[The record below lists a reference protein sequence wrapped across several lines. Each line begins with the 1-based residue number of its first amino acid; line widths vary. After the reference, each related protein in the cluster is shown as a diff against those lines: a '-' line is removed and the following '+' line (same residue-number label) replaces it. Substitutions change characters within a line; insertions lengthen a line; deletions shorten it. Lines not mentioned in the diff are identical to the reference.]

1 MKKKIIKLLSLLSL
15 TIVFISKI
23 DNLQAVVPF
32 YFLPSTKN
40 LKKDGLSLGNTAYQL
55 LYFGQIKDSLSL
67 AKLAVKMDKSNEKLW
82 TILAETQIA
91 NNLLNE
97 AIFSL
102 NKAQKINPNL
112 VELYF
117 AKSNIFL
124 KQSNTKKAKI
134 ALNKGLQIQPKNHN
148 AIFQLGNIFLME
160 KNYIQAIKEFEKAIT
175 IKPDFWQAINNQGL
189 AYFEMD
195 KINQS
200 IIFFKKTI
208 EIEEFAEPLLGL
220 AACLRN
226 TNLNEAILL
235 ARKALIK
242 DPNYVDL
249 SYREEQ
255 LWGLK
260 LQDETEKLLKDS
272 QLKKEIIIA
281 KSKINKTY

>member
-1 MKKKIIKLLSLLSL
+1 
-15 TIVFISKI
+15 
-23 DNLQAVVPF
+23 
-32 YFLPSTKN
+32 
-40 LKKDGLSLGNTAYQL
+40 
-55 LYFGQIKDSLSL
+55 
-67 AKLAVKMDKSNEKLW
+67 
-82 TILAETQIA
+82 
-91 NNLLNE
+91 
-97 AIFSL
+97 
-102 NKAQKINPNL
+102 
-112 VELYF
+112 
-117 AKSNIFL
+117 
-124 KQSNTKKAKI
+124 
-134 ALNKGLQIQPKNHN
+134 
-148 AIFQLGNIFLME
+148 
-160 KNYIQAIKEFEKAIT
+160 
-175 IKPDFWQAINNQGL
+175 
-189 AYFEMD
+189 MD

-249 SYREEQ
+249 NYREEQ